1 MTQFSILPHCA
12 FRRGSANRFHKIAG
26 EPFLVIRRCASG
38 ISKRFFLRGEKW
50 LEPIFVDGLHE
61 SFVRRDNAFFEQR
74 LDRVVHKLHS
84 LGLAGNDD
92 VLKFLRCAFANDGRD
107 RCICDQN
114 LVYSDSARPVHSF

>member
-12 FRRGSANRFHKIAG
+12 FRRGSANRFYKIAS

-61 SFVRRDNAFFEQR
+61 GFMRGDNAFFEQR
-74 LDRVVHKLHS
+74 QDRVVHKLHS
-84 LGLAGNDD
+84 LRLAGIYYVLEFWRLGFEIEVRIGRFD
-92 VLKFLRCAFANDGRD
+92 V
-107 RCICDQN
+107 
-114 LVYSDSARPVHSF
+114 